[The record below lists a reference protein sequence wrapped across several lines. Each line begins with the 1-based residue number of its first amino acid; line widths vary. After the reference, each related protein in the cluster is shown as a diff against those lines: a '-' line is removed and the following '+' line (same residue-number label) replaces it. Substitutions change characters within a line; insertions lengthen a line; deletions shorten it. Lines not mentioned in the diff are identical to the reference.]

1 MSESVLARVRN
12 HARCKVQN
20 DLGRA
25 LGSEESECA
34 RVPNRSVS
42 SDSDQESA
50 YKRGHD
56 RRRKDR
62 QNCIASGWSVFVPGS
77 NPVEPMQI
85 ATLF

>member
-1 MSESVLARVRN
+1 MSESVLACVRN

-25 LGSEESECA
+25 LGSEESEC
-34 RVPNRSVS
+34 VPNRPVS
-42 SDSDQESA
+42 GDSDQESV

-85 ATLF
+85 AT